1 MQFSDEV
8 KKQIVEG
15 FIDIF
20 TRISSKEFQKRIWIK
35 GEGPEEDGYDD
46 TVCDFFLGCDSIIEN
61 YKDFGITESQCN
73 LLSKFRDL
81 FDKFVVES
89 RHYLPEEFIDT
100 PEWGEITDMAKEVL
114 EAFNYPKKLG

>member
-35 GEGPEEDGYDD
+35 GEGPEEDSFDD
-46 TVCDFFLGCDSIIEN
+46 TVCDFFLVCDSIIEN
-61 YKDFGITESQCN
+61 YKDFGVAESQCN
-73 LLSKFRDL
+73 LLSKFRNL

-100 PEWGEITDMAKEVL
+100 PEWGEITKMAKEVL
-114 EAFNYPKKLG
+114 EAFNYPNKLG